1 MNAKLCSRWLQ
12 TKSIPQEVHT
22 ALCCTAA
29 AEANWLSAHRV
40 SGPPSTVLEHYGI
53 AAHMSCTSD
62 TSIGL
67 GGGIQGDTEALCGE
81 GVDLTQT
88 HKLGTDILY
97 LQYSVMFI

>member
-1 MNAKLCSRWLQ
+1 MQSCVQGGFKLKVFHKKYTQLFVW
-12 TKSIPQEVHT
+12 I
-22 ALCCTAA
+22 AA

-62 TSIGL
+62 TSIGP
-67 GGGIQGDTEALCGE
+67 GGGVQGDTETLCGE

-97 LQYSVMFI
+97 LQ